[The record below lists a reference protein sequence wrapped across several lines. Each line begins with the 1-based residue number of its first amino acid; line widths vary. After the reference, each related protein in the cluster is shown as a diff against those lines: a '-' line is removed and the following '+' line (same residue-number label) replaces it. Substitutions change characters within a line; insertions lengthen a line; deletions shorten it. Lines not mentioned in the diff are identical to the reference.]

1 MEYYSSGK
9 FLLTSEYMVLRGA
22 KALSL
27 STLYGQS
34 LTVSQNNSTDISWE
48 SIDKNGNI
56 WFSAVFS
63 EKQLEIIKTSDN
75 GIALRLQK
83 LLQYIQ
89 ENAIGDVLKPG
100 TTFQTSL
107 QFNRE
112 WGLGSSSTLV
122 SNLAKFSGVNPI
134 KLLHSAFK
142 GSGYDVATG
151 FENHSIVYSLKQNEA
166 QWEKVDFDLPFT
178 DQLFFVYL
186 NQKQLSEKEVMKFD
200 QTEISSEDIAY
211 FSDLTDKIMRAANV
225 EVFSECINLHE
236 QKLSYILQ
244 RPTVKQ
250 SLFSDYNKS
259 IKSLGAWGGDFIL
272 VVGTKSDQVYFAN
285 KGYQTIIDYTS
296 LIDSK

>member
-107 QFNRE
+107 QFNRV

-122 SNLAKFSGVNPI
+122 SNLAKYSEVDPI

-151 FENHSIVYSLKQNEA
+151 YENHSIVYSLKQNEA
-166 QWEKVDFDLPFT
+166 QWEKVDFDLPFA

-186 NQKQLSEKEVMKFD
+186 NQKQISEKEVMKFD
-200 QTEISSEDIAY
+200 QIEITSEDIAY

-225 EVFSECINLHE
+225 EVFSECIDLHE
-236 QKLSYILQ
+236 QKLSSILQ

-250 SLFSDYNKS
+250 SLFSDYKKS

-272 VVGTKSDQVYFAN
+272 VVGTKSDQDYFAN